1 MSLERLLMRG
11 YFSLV
16 EPVQFRL
23 KKADR
28 LRRAGIASAD
38 ALPLATLRLGEPDT
52 PLDRQMVENQRH
64 FISKFMRR
72 DPGGARAP
80 SAWRGTASVIDL
92 DRFADPDAYIRTI
105 KKATRRGITRE
116 LKVAREHGYVC
127 RTFDRFAHGEDLY
140 DIETSKLFRTG
151 GPVLKAIARRLGF
164 ADAGVGHDPW
174 LGSASRLYWTQDWG
188 VFITDATTGRERLV
202 GSVVLRRIGN
212 AVRMVSI
219 MAHAEHLPH
228 GALKLL
234 FVDIVCGLLARN
246 APATEGVRFVM
257 GGAMEHG
264 SLGLIDWKLRLQFFP
279 HLIAEQ

>member
-11 YFSLV
+11 YFAFI

-28 LRRAGIASAD
+28 LRRAGIAD
-38 ALPLATLRLGEPDT
+38 IGELPVATLQLGT
-52 PLDRQMVENQRH
+52 PRALLDRQMVENQRH
-64 FISKFMRR
+64 FISKFMRNDGR
-72 DPGGARAP
+72 PP
-80 SAWRGTASVIDL
+80 SRWRGSASVIDL

-116 LKVAREHGYVC
+116 LKVAREHGYAC

-174 LGSASRLYWTQDWG
+174 LGSTSLLYWTQDWG
-188 VFITDATTGRERLV
+188 VFVTDAATGRERLV

-219 MAHAEHLPH
+219 MAHADHLPR

-246 APATEGVRFVM
+246 SPATEGVRFVM